1 MNEEKQPEGKSKGF
15 KVDSVSLEDMMDI
28 WIESFH
34 AHDNVLVIWSVKNHY
49 KILEECGIFLNITI
63 TYNGKAITLVFDD
76 IMQAFNLQDV
86 ISMAGCT
93 AYMQV
98 YTEGKLLSDNI

>member
-1 MNEEKQPEGKSKGF
+1 MKKEKQPEGKSKGF
-15 KVDSVSLEDMMDI
+15 SVYSVSLEDMMDI

-34 AHDNVLVIWSVKNHY
+34 AHENVLVIWDIKNHY
-49 KILEECGIFLNITI
+49 DILEECGIFLNKTI
-63 TYNGKAITLVFDD
+63 TYNGKAATIVFDD
-76 IMQAFNLQDV
+76 IIQAFNLQDM

-98 YTEGKLLSDNI
+98 YKDGKLLSDNI